1 MPMAQAVTAA
11 DTHGHDAHAAAD
23 VDATPQAMLE
33 ERRHLW
39 HDFGKFLLA
48 NIIAIAVVLIG
59 MAIFLV

>member
-1 MPMAQAVTAA
+1 MAETMTAA
-11 DTHGHDAHAAAD
+11 DAHGHDAHAAAD
-23 VDATPQAMLE
+23 AAITPQVMLE

-48 NIIAIAVVLIG
+48 NIIVIAVVLIA